1 MKLYCRYD
9 GLSFFFTPAFVWG
22 EESGMLYESSF
33 KMGDTLNGASGLDID
48 VERQVVEQE
57 LNELQAEGASE
68 EAITLAMKDLG
79 IKRFVLELQI
89 QNLIFYLCFSII
101 LSII

>member
-1 MKLYCRYD
+1 M
-9 GLSFFFTPAFVWG
+9 WG

-33 KMGDTLNGASGLDID
+33 NMGDTLNGASGLDID
-48 VERQVVEQE
+48 VERKVVEQE

-89 QNLIFYLCFSII
+89 QNLIFYLYFSVI